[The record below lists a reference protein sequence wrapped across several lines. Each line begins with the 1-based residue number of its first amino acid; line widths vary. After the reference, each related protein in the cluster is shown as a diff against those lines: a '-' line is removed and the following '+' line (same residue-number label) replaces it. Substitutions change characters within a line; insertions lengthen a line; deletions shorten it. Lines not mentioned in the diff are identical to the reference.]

1 MQILSRVMPPCCN
14 CQWKKTD
21 LAFAICLICHL
32 PWNPNHPETTQ
43 QRRQRIDSMPWVLMI
58 FMSSLKMYFENCY
71 IYEGSARVWAN
82 GYCYCY
88 CAFALN
94 YWNIF
99 RALAGWHCFCSF
111 VFEAGSLSAIARQLH
126 LDTPN
131 TTQYTQRINQDFIT
145 IHNYDSGLKHFIF
158 YLFFN

>member
-1 MQILSRVMPPCCN
+1 MLQLSVKENRSG
-14 CQWKKTD
+14 
-21 LAFAICLICHL
+21 IRHL
-32 PWNPNHPETTQ
+32 PYLPSPMKSQPSRDHTATETKDWQ
-43 QRRQRIDSMPWVLMI
+43 HAMGLNDFYEFIKNVFWKLLYLWGKRQSVGQ
-58 FMSSLKMYFENCY
+58 C
-71 IYEGSARVWAN
+71 
-82 GYCYCY
+82 YCYCY

-131 TTQYTQRINQDFIT
+131 TTQYTQRINQDFIK

-158 YLFFN
+158 NLFFK